1 MTTLRGIFRAALVLS
16 VSGLAASALAGCG
29 GKGACVQTFDD
40 GKTFTCAELTQSVCS
55 QGKGDKWVG
64 GTCKEAG
71 YTKKIPNTD
80 NGWEK

>member
-1 MTTLRGIFRAALVLS
+1 MNKSHLQGAAGLVLGI
-16 VSGLAASALAGCG
+16 GLILVTTACNT
-29 GKGACVQTFDD
+29 KGACVQTFDD
-40 GKTFTCAELTQSVCS
+40 GKTFTCAELTKSVCE

-64 GTCKEAG
+64 GACKEAG

>member
-1 MTTLRGIFRAALVLS
+1 MVTIKIFRAALLGVGLS
-16 VSGLAASALAGCG
+16 GVVVAMTACG

-40 GKTFTCAELTQSVCS
+40 GKTFTCAELTNSVCT

-71 YTKKIPNTD
+71 YTKKIKNTE

>member
-1 MTTLRGIFRAALVLS
+1 MNAIQMVRAALVGAGVGVVL
-16 VSGLAASALAGCG
+16 VATAACG

-40 GKTFTCAELTQSVCS
+40 GKTFTCMETTKSVCT
-55 QGKGDKWVG
+55 QGKGDRWVG

-71 YTKKIPNTD
+71 YTKKMANTE

>member
-1 MTTLRGIFRAALVLS
+1 MKAIHLKRAA
-16 VSGLAASALAGCG
+16 GLFLGAGVIFVTSACSQ
-29 GKGACVQTFDD
+29 KGACVQTFDD
-40 GKTFTCAELTQSVCS
+40 GKTFTCAELTKSVCE

-64 GTCKEAG
+64 GACKEAG

>member
-1 MTTLRGIFRAALVLS
+1 MKNVTGL
-16 VSGLAASALAGCG
+16 GLAAVVGIVVVLFGTAACG

-40 GKTFTCAELTQSVCS
+40 GKTFTCAELTQSVCT

-71 YTKKIPNTD
+71 YTKKIAGTE

>member
-1 MTTLRGIFRAALVLS
+1 MSTTRTLRAALLGVVLGG
-16 VSGLAASALAGCG
+16 VVVAMTACG

-40 GKTFTCAELTQSVCS
+40 GKTFTCMETTKSVCS
-55 QGKGDKWVG
+55 QGKGDKWAG
-64 GTCKEAG
+64 GLCKEAG